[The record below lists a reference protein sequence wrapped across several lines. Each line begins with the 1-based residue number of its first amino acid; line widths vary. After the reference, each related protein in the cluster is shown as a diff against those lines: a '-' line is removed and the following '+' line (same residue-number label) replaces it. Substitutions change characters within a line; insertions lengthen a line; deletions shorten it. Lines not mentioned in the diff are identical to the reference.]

1 MIGFKSSKKSSKS
14 LAGPGYIVLNGI
26 RALNIIALL
35 SVAVASWVMIVM
47 NIKTNHFFF
56 FDAIA
61 HLITSIISIFLI
73 ISEANLFSS
82 YFEKNWP
89 KFSNESGFVFLGLSM
104 IVLGFNI
111 LSNLNKSATNIDTL
125 GLPMWRIVIAS
136 GIVVSLMGVINI
148 VAVSHVLPFSI

>member
-1 MIGFKSSKKSSKS
+1 MFGLKSPKKPSAN
-14 LAGPGYIVLNGI
+14 LAGPGYMILNGI
-26 RALNIIALL
+26 RTLNIIALL
-35 SVAVASWVMIVM
+35 SVAVASWVMIIM

-82 YFEKNWP
+82 YFAKNWP
-89 KFSNESGFVFLGLSM
+89 KFSNESGFVFLGISM

-111 LSNLNKSATNIDTL
+111 LSNLNKSATSASTL
-125 GLPMWRIVIAS
+125 GLPLWRIVIAS
-136 GIVVSLMGVINI
+136 GIVVSLMGLINI
-148 VAVSHVLPFSI
+148 VAVCHITSSS